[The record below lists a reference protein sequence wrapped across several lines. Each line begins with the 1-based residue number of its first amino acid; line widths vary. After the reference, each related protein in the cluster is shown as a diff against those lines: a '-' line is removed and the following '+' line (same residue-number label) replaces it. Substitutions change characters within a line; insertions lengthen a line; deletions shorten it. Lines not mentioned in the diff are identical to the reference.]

1 MTDYAN
7 NNYNSNSPYKD
18 IAMIFIKPLLSSQT
32 VMTSDHQ
39 MERFQGKILEVIGP
53 LSHLW
58 KGLKDIR
65 KAPSDKTVDVPVD
78 KSVTLVE
85 QVILLLGQTS
95 LSVPFTLRLKIFKK
109 IMKDPRKANAMLK
122 ENENILKESE
132 TQLFGKKFLS
142 DMTEIEKSRKK
153 TLEAF
158 KDVGEKKSTFRKGPS
173 HSQNKP
179 HGRGCYY
186 YAGKQGNRD
195 QHKHGKLQSP
205 SQYNSGRKFQH
216 GSSATHGKYLFR
228 KSKGVLFHQQLKFL
242 PLASMTFIH
251 PVVRKLSTK
260 EIQNVPLAGR
270 LSQFVKQ
277 WEKKYTRPR
286 NYVNS
291 ERISDTIHKSPSYG
305 KASTIKMSKK

>member
-85 QVILLLGQTS
+85 QVILLLCQTS

-173 HSQNKP
+173 HGQNKP

-228 KSKGVLFHQQLKFL
+228 KSKGVLFHQQLKIFTT
-242 PLASMTFIH
+242 SINDFHT
-251 PVVRKLSTK
+251 S
-260 EIQNVPLAGR
+260 
-270 LSQFVKQ
+270 S
-277 WEKKYTRPR
+277 
-286 NYVNS
+286 
-291 ERISDTIHKSPSYG
+291 
-305 KASTIKMSKK
+305 SKKIIYQGNTKCTTGRKAIAVCKTVGKKIHATKKLCQ

>member
-1 MTDYAN
+1 
-7 NNYNSNSPYKD
+7 
-18 IAMIFIKPLLSSQT
+18 
-32 VMTSDHQ
+32 

-228 KSKGVLFHQQLKFL
+228 KSKGVLFHQQLKIFTT
-242 PLASMTFIH
+242 SINDFHT
-251 PVVRKLSTK
+251 S
-260 EIQNVPLAGR
+260 
-270 LSQFVKQ
+270 S
-277 WEKKYTRPR
+277 
-286 NYVNS
+286 
-291 ERISDTIHKSPSYG
+291 
-305 KASTIKMSKK
+305 SKKIIYQGNTKCTTGRKAIAVCKTVGKKIHATKKLCQ